1 MNWRICWL
9 IFVLV
14 SDGSSLTGANGGTL
28 VATWGLVGSEPV
40 IPYRWSGVRCPVG
53 SSITVGIARGIFRVC
68 AAFVAP
74 PPAWP
79 VVENFQ
85 REITMNVF
93 ASGLSKIL
101 LQGIPRAFSKFSP
114 VKIRPVFPAIA
125 FAFIASTSFGYV
137 REFDNNIPIA
147 WVKDRTVVMQ
157 LSLGTGTRIL
167 RDGFTS
173 FNDSAIDALKTWNPH
188 LAHLQFSW
196 VKNSPVTAVEGDDEM
211 SVIFDSKV
219 FGSNFGS
226 GTLAVTVLGYRN
238 GNFEETDTVFNKA
251 ISWDSYRGPLTPPV
265 FDFHRV
271 AIHEF
276 GHTLGLDHP
285 DQAQPPQHVVAIMNS
300 AVSNLDTLA
309 QDDIN
314 GVTAI
319 YGTGPAYISIPNG
332 PVLMDLS
339 ARGTTSTGNNVLIGG
354 FMVQGSQPAQLVVR
368 CLAFSLASFGIPN
381 ALADSVI
388 ELHDANNNLIA
399 SNDDWFTSGDAE
411 TISSYHRDPPNSI
424 ESALLVTLNPGN
436 YTAVVRSF
444 SNAQQPATSGV
455 ALFEVYDLRTSSSR
469 LGNVSARGQVGTG
482 NNILIGGL
490 IVGGSTPKPVVIRA
504 LGPTLAQFG
513 VTGVL
518 ADPYLELRDG
528 NGSLVEANN
537 DWQQS
542 PEASAILADGKAPS
556 NAKES
561 AMAPTLKPGNY
572 TALVSGV
579 GGTTGTAL
587 VEVYDESA
595 SP

>member
-1 MNWRICWL
+1 
-9 IFVLV
+9 
-14 SDGSSLTGANGGTL
+14 
-28 VATWGLVGSEPV
+28 
-40 IPYRWSGVRCPVG
+40 
-53 SSITVGIARGIFRVC
+53 
-68 AAFVAP
+68 
-74 PPAWP
+74 
-79 VVENFQ
+79 
-85 REITMNVF
+85 MNV
-93 ASGLSKIL
+93 SGFSLSKVAL
-101 LQGIPRAFSKFSP
+101 RVNSRAFFEIPP
-114 VKIRPVFPAIA
+114 VKISELFLAAGLAGVV
-125 FAFIASTSFGYV
+125 SSSLGYV
-137 REFDNNIPIA
+137 REFDNGIPLA

-211 SVIFDSKV
+211 SVIFDNKI

-285 DQAQPPQHVVAIMNS
+285 DQAHPPQNVVAIMNS
-300 AVSNLDTLA
+300 LVSNLDTLA

-319 YGTGPAYISIPNG
+319 YGTGPAYNSIPDG

-339 ARGTTSTGNNVLIGG
+339 TRGTTSTGDNVLIGG
-354 FMVQGSQPAQLVVR
+354 FIVQGSQPAQLVVR
-368 CLAFSLASFGIPN
+368 CLAFSLASFGVPN

-388 ELHDANNNLIA
+388 ELHDANNVIA
-399 SNDDWFTSGDAE
+399 SNDDWFTSSDAE

-436 YTAVVRSF
+436 YTAIVKSF
-444 SNAQQPATSGV
+444 SNAQQPATTGV
-455 ALFEVYDLRTSSSR
+455 ALFEVYDLRRSGSR
-469 LGNVSARGQVGTG
+469 LGNVSTRGHVGTG
-482 NNILIGGL
+482 DNILIGGL
-490 IVGGSTPKPVVIRA
+490 IVGGSAPKPVVVRA
-504 LGPTLAQFG
+504 LGPTLTQFG

-518 ADPYLELRDG
+518 ADPNLELRDLNG
-528 NGSLVEANN
+528 NLLEAND

-542 PEASAILADGKAPS
+542 PEAATISAEGMAPL

-561 AMAPTLKPGNY
+561 AMAPTLSPGNY

-579 GGTTGTAL
+579 GGTTVTAL

>member
-1 MNWRICWL
+1 
-9 IFVLV
+9 V
-14 SDGSSLTGANGGTL
+14 T
-28 VATWGLVGSEPV
+28 
-40 IPYRWSGVRCPVG
+40 
-53 SSITVGIARGIFRVC
+53 
-68 AAFVAP
+68 
-74 PPAWP
+74 
-79 VVENFQ
+79 
-85 REITMNVF
+85 
-93 ASGLSKIL
+93 
-101 LQGIPRAFSKFSP
+101 
-114 VKIRPVFPAIA
+114 IRHFFPAVV
-125 FAFIASTSFGYV
+125 FAFIASASFGYV
-137 REFDNNIPIA
+137 REFDNTIPLA
-147 WVKDRTVVMQ
+147 WVKDRTVAMQ
-157 LSLGTGTRIL
+157 LSLGTGTRVL

-196 VKNSPVTAVEGDDEM
+196 VKNSPVAAVQGDDEM

-226 GTLAVTVLGYRN
+226 GTLAVTVLAYRN
-238 GNFEETDTVFNKA
+238 GNFEETDTVFNNA
-251 ISWDSYRGPLTPPV
+251 ISWDSYRGALTPPV

-300 AVSNLDTLA
+300 MVSNLDTLA

-319 YGTGPAYISIPNG
+319 YGTGPAYISIPNA
-332 PVLMDLS
+332 PVLMNLS
-339 ARGTTSTGNNVLIGG
+339 TRGTTSTGDNVLIGG

-368 CLAFSLASFGIPN
+368 CLAFSLASFGIPT

-399 SNDDWFTSGDAE
+399 SNDDWFTSSDAE

-436 YTAVVRSF
+436 YTAIVRSF

-469 LGNVSARGQVGTG
+469 LGNVSTRGQVGTG

-490 IVGGSTPKPVVIRA
+490 IVGGSTPKPVVLRA

-513 VTGVL
+513 VIGVL
-518 ADPYLELRDG
+518 ADPSLELRDG
-528 NGSLVEANN
+528 NGNLVEANN

-542 PEASAILADGKAPS
+542 PEAATIMAEGKAPP

-561 AMAPTLKPGNY
+561 AMAPTLAPGNY

>member
-1 MNWRICWL
+1 
-9 IFVLV
+9 
-14 SDGSSLTGANGGTL
+14 
-28 VATWGLVGSEPV
+28 
-40 IPYRWSGVRCPVG
+40 
-53 SSITVGIARGIFRVC
+53 
-68 AAFVAP
+68 
-74 PPAWP
+74 
-79 VVENFQ
+79 
-85 REITMNVF
+85 MNVF
-93 ASGLSKIL
+93 AFGLSKVA
-101 LQGIPRAFSKFSP
+101 LQVFFRPCSKFSP
-114 VKIRPVFPAIA
+114 VKIRHFFPAVA

-137 REFDNNIPIA
+137 REFDNGIPLA
-147 WVKDRTVVMQ
+147 WVKDRTVVIQ

-196 VKNSPVTAVEGDDEM
+196 MKNSPVTPAEGDDEM
-211 SVIFDSKV
+211 SAAFDNKV
-219 FGSNFGS
+219 FGTNFGS

-238 GNFEETDTVFNKA
+238 GNFEETDTVFNNA

-285 DQAQPPQHVVAIMNS
+285 DKAQPKQNVVAIMNS
-300 AVSNLDTLA
+300 RVSDLDTLA

-319 YGTGPAYISIPNG
+319 YGTGPGYNSIPDG

-339 ARGTTSTGNNVLIGG
+339 TRGTTSTGDNVLIGG
-354 FMVQGSQPAQLVVR
+354 FIVQGSQPAQLIVR

-381 ALADSVI
+381 ALGDSVI

-399 SNDDWFTSGDAE
+399 SNDDWFTSSDAE

-436 YTAVVRSF
+436 YTAIVKSF
-444 SNAQQPATSGV
+444 SSAQQPATTGV

-469 LGNVSARGQVGTG
+469 LGNVSTRGQVGTG

-490 IVGGSTPKPVVIRA
+490 IVGGSTPKPVVVRA
-504 LGPTLAQFG
+504 LGPTLTQFG

-518 ADPYLELRDG
+518 ADPNLELRDVNG
-528 NGSLVEANN
+528 NLLEANN
-537 DWQQS
+537 DWQES
-542 PEASAILADGKAPS
+542 PEAATISAEGMAPL

-561 AMAPTLKPGNY
+561 AMAPTLSPGNY

>member
-1 MNWRICWL
+1 
-9 IFVLV
+9 
-14 SDGSSLTGANGGTL
+14 
-28 VATWGLVGSEPV
+28 
-40 IPYRWSGVRCPVG
+40 
-53 SSITVGIARGIFRVC
+53 
-68 AAFVAP
+68 
-74 PPAWP
+74 
-79 VVENFQ
+79 
-85 REITMNVF
+85 MNVS
-93 ASGLSKIL
+93 ASGLSKVA
-101 LQGIPRAFSKFSP
+101 LQVFFHPCSKFSP
-114 VKIRPVFPAIA
+114 VKIRHFFPAVA
-125 FAFIASTSFGYV
+125 FTFIASTSFGYV
-137 REFDNNIPIA
+137 REFDNNIPLA

-226 GTLAVTVLGYRN
+226 GTLAVTMLGYRN

-251 ISWDSYRGPLTPPV
+251 ISWDSYRGPLTPDGV
-265 FDFHRV
+265 VDFHRV

-285 DQAQPPQHVVAIMNS
+285 DKAQPPQNVVAIMKS
-300 AVSNLDTLA
+300 HVSDLDTLA

-314 GVTAI
+314 GAIAI
-319 YGTGPAYISIPNG
+319 YGTGPAYNSIPDG

-339 ARGTTSTGNNVLIGG
+339 TRGTTSTGDNVLIGG
-354 FMVQGSQPAQLVVR
+354 FIVQGSQPAQLIVR

-381 ALADSVI
+381 ALGDSVI

-399 SNDDWFTSGDAE
+399 SNDDWFTSSDAE

-436 YTAVVRSF
+436 YTAIVKSF
-444 SNAQQPATSGV
+444 SNAQQPATTGV
-455 ALFEVYDLRTSSSR
+455 ALFEVYDLRRSGSR
-469 LGNVSARGQVGTG
+469 LGNVSTRGHVGTG
-482 NNILIGGL
+482 DNILIGGL
-490 IVGGSTPKPVVIRA
+490 IVGGSAPKPVVVRA
-504 LGPTLAQFG
+504 LGPTLTQFG

-518 ADPYLELRDG
+518 ADPNLELRDLNG
-528 NGSLVEANN
+528 NLLEAND

-542 PEASAILADGKAPS
+542 PEAATISAEGMAPL

-561 AMAPTLKPGNY
+561 AMAPTLSPGNY

>member
-1 MNWRICWL
+1 
-9 IFVLV
+9 
-14 SDGSSLTGANGGTL
+14 
-28 VATWGLVGSEPV
+28 
-40 IPYRWSGVRCPVG
+40 
-53 SSITVGIARGIFRVC
+53 
-68 AAFVAP
+68 
-74 PPAWP
+74 
-79 VVENFQ
+79 
-85 REITMNVF
+85 
-93 ASGLSKIL
+93 
-101 LQGIPRAFSKFSP
+101 
-114 VKIRPVFPAIA
+114 VKISHVFLAAITA
-125 FAFIASTSFGYV
+125 ALTSASFGYV
-137 REFDNNIPIA
+137 REFDNGIPLA

-157 LSLGTGTRIL
+157 LSLGAGTRNL

-173 FNDSAIDALKTWNPH
+173 FNDSAIDALQTWNPY

-196 VKNSPVTAVEGDDEM
+196 KKNSPVTPAQGDDEM
-211 SVIFDSKV
+211 SVIFDNKV

-238 GNFEETDTVFNKA
+238 GNFEETDTVFNNA

-271 AIHEF
+271 IIHEF

-285 DQAQPPQHVVAIMNS
+285 DQAQSRQNVVAIMNS
-300 AVSNLDTLA
+300 VVSNLDTLA

-319 YGTGPAYISIPNG
+319 YGTGPAYNSIPDA

-339 ARGTTSTGNNVLIGG
+339 TRGTTNTGNNVLIGG
-354 FMVQGSQPAQLVVR
+354 FIVQGSQPAQLVVR
-368 CLAFSLASFGIPN
+368 CLAFSLASYGIPD
-381 ALADSVI
+381 ALGDSII

-399 SNDDWFTSGDAE
+399 SNDDWFTSNNAE

-436 YTAVVRSF
+436 YTAIVKSF
-444 SNAQQPATSGV
+444 SNAQQAATSGV
-455 ALFEVYDLRTSSSR
+455 ALFEVYDLRNSSSR
-469 LGNVSARGQVGTG
+469 LGNVSTRGQVGIG

-490 IVGGSTPKPVVIRA
+490 IVGGSVPKPVVIRA
-504 LGPTLAQFG
+504 LGPTLTQFG

-518 ADPYLELRDG
+518 ADPYLELHDG
-528 NGSLVEANN
+528 NGNLVEANN

-542 PEASAILADGKAPS
+542 PEAGAIMADGKAPS

-561 AMAPTLKPGNY
+561 AIARTLTPGNY
-572 TALVSGV
+572 TALVLGV
-579 GGTTGTAL
+579 GGTTGAAL